1 MCRIRDTHTGFTHK
15 AWLKSKP
22 LSLLFV
28 ILLLI
33 PIFSRVGEKKIKE
46 KEKPDPKVG
55 TEKQN
60 KTGLFPQAAQS
71 SASIF

>member
-1 MCRIRDTHTGFTHK
+1 MCRIETPTQVFTHK

-22 LSLLFV
+22 LSLLFA

-33 PIFSRVGEKKIKE
+33 PIFSRKKNKIKKIKI

-55 TEKQN
+55 
-60 KTGLFPQAAQS
+60 A
-71 SASIF
+71 